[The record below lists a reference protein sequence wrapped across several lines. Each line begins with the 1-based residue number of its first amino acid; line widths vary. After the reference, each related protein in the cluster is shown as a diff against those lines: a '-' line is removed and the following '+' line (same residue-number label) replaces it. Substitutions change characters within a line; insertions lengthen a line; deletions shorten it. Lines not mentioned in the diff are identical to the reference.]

1 MLNKLVFENL
11 RHRPI
16 RTCLSV
22 LAIGVEVTMIL
33 TLVGISC
40 GTLDETARRARGVGA
55 DILVRPP
62 ASSMKVIDYL
72 AEELKKSE
80 PVVDYLAEEL
90 KREQQKVYE

>member
-1 MLNKLVFENL
+1 
-11 RHRPI
+11 
-16 RTCLSV
+16 
-22 LAIGVEVTMIL
+22 MIL
-33 TLVGISC
+33 TLVGISY

-62 ASSMKVIDYL
+62 AGSMEVIDYL

-90 KREQQKVYE
+90 KREQQKREAKLIRPTAKYVGPPPRPLSDLID